1 MKILVNCIACSPYK
15 GSEPGMGWSFISQM
29 SKYHELFILV
39 ETNFKT
45 DIDNYLSEHPDEKKN
60 KNFVYLTKNPH
71 RLFEKIWP
79 PSYYWFYK
87 TWQKK
92 AYKKAL
98 ELDAALNFDL
108 IHQLNMVGYRE
119 PGYLWKMGKPMVW
132 GPIGGFNITPWQMLT
147 SMGWKGF
154 VFYFSRNLINLWQMY
169 SNSRVK
175 TAMAK
180 SSALIAATQNEANTI
195 KRLYGR
201 DSVIIPEVG
210 FSGKE
215 STFIS
220 HPKSGALKIV
230 WSGQF
235 TPGKSLNLLLEALV
249 HTTSK
254 IELHVIGDGE
264 CAEKWKNLALRN
276 QRIQTHWYGWVERT
290 KAVEIMQSCDLF
302 CITSLSDLTSTVLL
316 EALSYGLPVIAL
328 DHCGFSNVITDKCG
342 IKIPIRNKK
351 QVVRDITN
359 AIIRIA
365 EDEDMRVKMSVAAHR
380 RAMDYSWEN
389 KGIMLNDI
397 YNKLLK

>member
-1 MKILVNCIACSPYK
+1 MKILVSCYACSPYR
-15 GSEPGMGWSFISQM
+15 GSEPGMGWNFVQQAAR
-29 SKYHELFILV
+29 YHELYILV
-39 ETNFKT
+39 ESKFKE
-45 DIDNYLSEHPDEKKN
+45 DLEQYFSQHPEEQIN
-60 KNFVYLTKNPH
+60 KHFYYITKARH
-71 RLFEKIWP
+71 KLLRKIWP

-87 TWQKK
+87 SWQKK
-92 AYKKAL
+92 AYRKAL
-98 ELDAALNFDL
+98 ELDASLNFAL
-108 IHQLNMVGYRE
+108 VHQLNMVGYRE
-119 PGYLWKMGKPMVW
+119 PGYLWRMGKPMVW

-154 VFYFSRNLINLWQMY
+154 VFYFSRNLINLWQMH

-220 HPKSGALKIV
+220 HPKSGALKIA

-235 TPGKSLNLLLEALV
+235 TPRKSLNLLLEALV
-249 HTTSK
+249 HTTSM

-264 CAEKWKNLALRN
+264 CAAKWKNMALRN
-276 QRIQTHWYGWVERT
+276 HRIQTHWYGWVERS

-328 DHCGFSNVITDKCG
+328 DHCGFSNVITEKCG
-342 IKIPIRNKK
+342 IKIPIRDKR
-351 QVVRDITN
+351 QVVHNIAQAIDKIN
-359 AIIRIA
+359 A
-365 EDEDMRVKMSVAAHR
+365 DETLRLKLSEGAHY
-380 RAMDYSWEN
+380 RALEYSWDE
-389 KGIMLNDI
+389 KGKTINQI
-397 YNKLLK
+397 YNNII